1 MFNIDLLKGSGIPVR
16 TKPQGIAIFVATFA
30 VPALVAI
37 LLCGFYVRNKVV
49 ISVNKQN
56 IVTYENQGKRLADAL
71 ATKESYEKEKAGI
84 NNCMADISKLIKN
97 HFQWSPVLVTLV
109 ENLPDSIIL
118 TNLEIKQTTIKR
130 KPAKG
135 ENDKDKKANL
145 SIPVRT
151 LKMRVSA
158 NPSYSSDLDIRTFKD
173 RLRDSKYLGPK
184 LEDIVIASQGHDTLD
199 GRDVICYDIDCIFKP
214 GL

>member
-1 MFNIDLLKGSGIPVR
+1 MFNIDLLKSSGLPIR
-16 TKPQGIAIFVATFA
+16 TKPQGVAIFVATFA
-30 VPALVAI
+30 VPVLIAI
-37 LLCGFYVRNKVV
+37 LLCGYYIRNKVV

-56 IVTYENQGKRLADAL
+56 IISFDNQTKRLADAL
-71 ATKESYEKEKAGI
+71 KTKDTFEKEKAGI
-84 NNCMADISKLIKN
+84 NNCMSDISKLIKN
-97 HFQWSPVLVTLV
+97 HFQWSPVLVALV
-109 ENLPDSIIL
+109 ENLPDSIVL

-173 RLRDSKYLGPK
+173 KLRDSKFLGPR

-199 GRDVICYDIDCIFKP
+199 GRDVVCYDIDCIFKP

>member
-1 MFNIDLLKGSGIPVR
+1 MFNIDLLKSSGLPIR
-16 TKPQGIAIFVATFA
+16 TKPQGVAIFVATFA

-37 LLCGFYVRNKVV
+37 LLCGYYIRNKVV
-49 ISVNKQN
+49 ISVDKQN
-56 IVTYENQGKRLADAL
+56 IVTYENQSKRLADAL
-71 ATKESYEKEKAGI
+71 QTKESFEKEKAGI
-84 NNCMADISKLIKN
+84 NNCMGDISKLIKN

-109 ENLPDSIIL
+109 ENLPDSIVL
-118 TNLEIKQTTIKR
+118 TNLEIKQTSIKR

-135 ENDKDKKANL
+135 EEKDKKAIL

-173 RLRDSKYLGPK
+173 RLRDSKFLGPK

-199 GRDVICYDIDCIFKP
+199 GRDVVCYDIDCIFKP